1 MLNAAYNCAQNA
13 AAADDDDDCDNQDKG
28 DDDDDLQFK
37 FVFSMTEP

>member
-28 DDDDDLQFK
+28 DDDDDLQFN
-37 FVFSMTEP
+37 FVFLMAEP

>member
-28 DDDDDLQFK
+28 DDDDDLQFN